1 MEKGKKG
8 KKPNLT
14 LNRLG
19 IILAS
24 APIAIFCLF
33 TKAKGQTFRG
43 IPGFYSTSGAVD
55 YTEVIFFAH
64 LVAVKCEVFTTS
76 SARDMYTAM
85 RSTSKPSDAFPL
97 LPANFVRQS
106 IEHVLRFK

>member
-1 MEKGKKG
+1 MHSWYTGVRWRRGKKG

-24 APIAIFCLF
+24 APIAIFCFF

-43 IPGFYSTSGAVD
+43 IFGFYSTSGAVD

-76 SARDMYTAM
+76 SARDMYMYTAM
-85 RSTSKPSDAFPL
+85 RSAKKA
-97 LPANFVRQS
+97 
-106 IEHVLRFK
+106 I